1 MSAMTETI
9 LGQLNA
15 VNTERERRM
24 MVPGLNA
31 RVVGLKQ
38 YQQRRFAHT
47 YAGLL
52 LTTRYA
58 AAVRFFLDEL
68 YGPSSFT
75 QRDAQFARVVP
86 ALVRLCPREI
96 VETVATLAEL
106 HALSESLDT
115 TMVKHL
121 GEIPVNAI
129 DYIRPSSPRGEHPT
143 ATNTRSH

>member
-15 VNTERERRM
+15 VNTERELRM

-47 YAGLL
+47 YEDLP

-68 YGPSSFT
+68 YGPSRFT

-86 ALVRLCPREI
+86 TLVRLFPREI
-96 VETVATLAEL
+96 VETLAEL
-106 HALSESLDT
+106 HASSESLDT
-115 TMVKHL
+115 TMTKHL
-121 GEIPVNAI
+121 GQIPST
-129 DYIRPSSPRGEHPT
+129 PSTTSRTGSAQGEHPT
-143 ATNTRSH
+143 DNTRSR

>member
-1 MSAMTETI
+1 MSKKPRIHAGCGRIAGPT
-9 LGQLNA
+9 
-15 VNTERERRM
+15 
-24 MVPGLNA
+24 
-31 RVVGLKQ
+31 
-38 YQQRRFAHT
+38 T

-115 TMVKHL
+115 TMAKHL

-129 DYIRPSSPRGEHPT
+129 DYIRPGSPRGEHPT